1 MMKKVKIISL
11 TSVILISLIG
21 IPSVKHFCDMM
32 EISLSGDCE
41 MVCTSCSHSQEE
53 TESCCS
59 VESESS
65 HIVSII
71 SQSDDCCSD
80 EFILNKVDDE
90 FIVNKTESN
99 NRITSIDN
107 ITDLS
112 LVQKKPE
119 LSAKR
124 FFINEISP
132 PTKLKPEIYI
142 SNHSLLI

>member
-1 MMKKVKIISL
+1 MMKRVKIFSL
-11 TSVILISLIG
+11 VSIILISLIG

-32 EISLSGDCE
+32 GISFSGDCE

-53 TESCCS
+53 NERCCS
-59 VESESS
+59 LEPESS
-65 HIVSII
+65 HGVSIT
-71 SQSDDCCSD
+71 SQSEDCCSD

-107 ITDLS
+107 IPDLS

-119 LSAKR
+119 LSAKK
-124 FFINEISP
+124 FFIKEISP
-132 PTKLKPEIYI
+132 PTKLKSEIYI